1 MLRIFFQEKT
11 TNTINFSNDI
21 IILFLFGF
29 TEFASSIFLLIAII
43 KIFNNI
49 FEENYYLNYYF
60 KKVFDLIK
68 LKKEKILLIS
78 EFLATIVIFALLST
92 SVFEILFLLKKN
104 SFDTTNQKYFF
115 SENYKL
121 IYYLIVVSCLSAF
134 IRNIHKNYN
143 YYIKITILSNLLLG
157 LITIFYYKEIILSP
171 SLYLNLRLFISL
183 IELIALYL
191 CIKTIVNK
199 RVILLITADIRNI
212 YFFKNIILFFFINN
226 FFNIF
231 SIITILIIKL
241 PTHVIFF
248 YISTQLIIYLQ
259 NIFFSNSYK
268 KIFDELYSIPF
279 NMNKKKLYDFQNFSI
294 KKIFA
299 TSSILTLFIYYFLN
313 DVLNITHRYFKIDY
327 DNFQIHSE
335 IISIVVLCLPFIC
348 LFKLFNIIYFYREE
362 RSIKTIFYLDFLLI
376 NIYFLIVFF
385 KLVIFQNIFLVF
397 IFLNYLILSIH
408 LFYLLKEKAHKF

>member
-1 MLRIFFQEKT
+1 MLRNFFQEKT

-29 TEFASSIFLLIAII
+29 TEFASSIFLIIAII

-60 KKVFDLIK
+60 QKVFDLIK
-68 LKKEKILLIS
+68 LKKEKTLLIS
-78 EFLATIVIFALLST
+78 KFLTTIVIFALLSIGI
-92 SVFEILFLLKKN
+92 FEILLLLKKN

-121 IYYLIVVSCLSAF
+121 IYYLVVISCLSAF
-134 IRNIHKNYN
+134 IRNIHKNS

-157 LITIFYYKEIILSP
+157 LITIFYYKEIVLSP
-171 SLYLNLRLFISL
+171 GLYLNLRLFISL
-183 IELIALYL
+183 IELIALCL
-191 CIKTIVNK
+191 CIKIIINK
-199 RVILLITADIRNI
+199 RVILGIATDIRNI
-212 YFFKNIILFFFINN
+212 YFFKNIILFFFVNN
-226 FFNIF
+226 FFNIL
-231 SIITILIIKL
+231 SIILILTIEL
-241 PTHVIFF
+241 PTYVIFF
-248 YISTQLIIYLQ
+248 YIFTQLIIYLQ

-268 KIFDELYSIPF
+268 KKFYELYSIPY

-294 KKIFA
+294 KKVFA
-299 TSSILTLFIYYFLN
+299 ASTILTLFIYYFLN
-313 DVLNITHRYFKIDY
+313 DILNITHIYFKLDY
-327 DNFQIHSE
+327 ENFQTHLE
-335 IISIVVLCLPFIC
+335 IISTIMLCLPFIC
-348 LFKLFNIIYFYREE
+348 LFKLFNIIYFYRED
-362 RSIKTIFYLDFLLI
+362 RSIKTLFYINFLLI

-397 IFLNYLILSIH
+397 IFLNYLMLSIL